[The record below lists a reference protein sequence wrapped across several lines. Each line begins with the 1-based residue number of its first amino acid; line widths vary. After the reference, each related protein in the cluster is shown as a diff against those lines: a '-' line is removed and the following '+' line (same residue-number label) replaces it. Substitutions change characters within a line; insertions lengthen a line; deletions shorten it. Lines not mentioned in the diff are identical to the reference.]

1 MYTGVHFFFTHP
13 RNVCTIFLFIH
24 LDMHNKILHVLVY
37 LKFCYH
43 WYTSIYYTNISLNN
57 IFMRRNTCTTFSYHS
72 GFSHFQLDSYSIPSL
87 HCFSCQLM
95 SIDHFQIINIKKLCT
110 IYQLFIYS
118 AIGTPLTT
126 FCFNATLCV
135 FVLECAVLQNL
146 ENSQTLSIMP
156 LRFLFNI
163 FYR

>member
-1 MYTGVHFFFTHP
+1 MY
-13 RNVCTIFLFIH
+13 NIFLSF
-24 LDMHNKILHVLVY
+24 
-37 LKFCYH
+37 
-43 WYTSIYYTNISLNN
+43 W
-57 IFMRRNTCTTFSYHS
+57 
-72 GFSHFQLDSYSIPSL
+72 FSHFQLDSYSIPSL

-110 IYQLFIYS
+110 IYQLLIYS

-163 FYR
+163 FYRYFSWTKILLILLYQTFFKHNFFHK